1 MLKSRS
7 PKRIKSR
14 IMVDI
19 NRVEETKNTD
29 ATYLYFY
36 KGDDG
41 TINDTINGTLRGNCS
56 EIPNSWNLH
65 N

>member
-1 MLKSRS
+1 MA
-7 PKRIKSR
+7 
-14 IMVDI
+14 DI
-19 NRVEETKNTD
+19 NRVEETKNTA